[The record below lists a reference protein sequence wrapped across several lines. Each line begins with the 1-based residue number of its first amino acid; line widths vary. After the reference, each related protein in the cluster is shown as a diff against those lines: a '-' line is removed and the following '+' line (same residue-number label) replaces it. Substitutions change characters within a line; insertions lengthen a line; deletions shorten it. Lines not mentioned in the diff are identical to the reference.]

1 MPAVFN
7 LELTPGQYVALD
19 TIVSS
24 EDQLDLAR
32 MEDNTLVD
40 GSFWGKLDVVHDG
53 DNHQMSFSGT
63 RIAAEDFSPDFLMD
77 SRTLGKLALAARP
90 TAAKC
95 QLSILSPSRTTCDL
109 HLTFTSHWKLGMA
122 WPSPDPVDPESVAKV
137 KYALEVHPGGAL
149 LHYDAA
155 VTSLYYEAM

>member
-7 LELTPGQYVALD
+7 LELDQGQFVALD

-32 MEDNTLVD
+32 MEDNTMVD
-40 GSFWGKLDVVHDG
+40 GSFWGKLDIIHDG
-53 DNHQMSFSGT
+53 DNHNMSFSGT
-63 RIAAEDFSPDFLMD
+63 RIRAEDFDPQFLSD
-77 SRTLGKLALAARP
+77 SRTLAKLVIAAKP
-90 TAAKC
+90 TTAKC
-95 QLSILSPSRTTCDL
+95 QLSILSPARTNCDVF
-109 HLTFTSHWKLGMA
+109 LTFAAHWKLGMA
-122 WPSPDPVDPESVAKV
+122 WPSPDPEPGTAEKV

-155 VTSLYYEAM
+155 VTSLYYEAT